1 MAKKSKV
8 IYNADGIVRTEAQM
22 KRSYNSYLKYR
33 QSWKEKGY
41 SMDEKMTI
49 QEYTK
54 WHVLESLK
62 GGDPNIART
71 IARESLSY
79 TATSARVIAKKAQQI
94 KAPRKTSKK
103 NKTPD
108 IYNMH
113 RTMKLAAEREAEDRE
128 EEYTEIREKYS
139 NWRDIVRVEDREQVF
154 LDLAAAEIDLDM
166 WELPDQVRDDLY
178 HDELKRF
185 RERFEAD
192 LYGNH

>member
-1 MAKKSKV
+1 M
-8 IYNADGIVRTEAQM
+8 R
-22 KRSYNSYLKYR
+22 RSYNSYLKYR
-33 QSWKEKGY
+33 QMWKEKRY
-41 SMDEKMTI
+41 QMDATMTI

-79 TATSARVIAKKAQQI
+79 TATAARAIAKKAREI
-94 KAPRKTSKK
+94 KPPKPKAKK
-103 NKTPD
+103 IPS
-108 IYNMH
+108 IYNI
-113 RTMKLAAEREAEDRE
+113 RETMRMSAERINEDRE
-128 EEYTEIREKYS
+128 EEYEDIRERYS
-139 NWRDIVRVEDREQVF
+139 NWRDIIRVDDREQVF

-166 WELPDQVRDDLY
+166 WKLPDNVRDDLY

-192 LYGNH
+192 LYGNK